1 MKWRGKWGEE
11 ARLSIFNCT
20 SIDAGPGLYLWER
33 DRLKTG
39 ECSAFIWI
47 FLSPDPFPLRMVEQV
62 ALAIRRGVG
71 LGERDAT
78 LPISCPEK
86 RSGTCSCRPFLR
98 LQSVASLRGLRFSQ
112 GVYDEGSS
120 LLRCYSY
127 LVLEWLCCF
136 HPQAKQFREQGRFEA
151 PAIMRPRGD
160 PPSGS
165 SENMGSIAYFMSKTV
180 GRDSVVGIAT
190 L

>member
-1 MKWRGKWGEE
+1 MKWRRKWGEE

-20 SIDAGPGLYLWER
+20 SIEVGPGLYLWER

-78 LPISCPEK
+78 LPISYPAK
-86 RSGTCSCRPFLR
+86 KSGTCSFVR
-98 LQSVASLRGLRFSQ
+98 LQSVESLRGLRFSQ
-112 GVYDEGSS
+112 AVINEDSS
-120 LLRCYSY
+120 LLRCYNY
-127 LVLEWLCCF
+127 VFLEGLYCL
-136 HPQAKQFREQGRFEA
+136 HPQAKQFREQGRFGALAIYVA
-151 PAIMRPRGD
+151 PWGSTILGLRKHWVCCKFLCQRPW
-160 PPSGS
+160 
-165 SENMGSIAYFMSKTV
+165 A
-180 GRDSVVGIAT
+180 GIARSV
-190 L
+190 

>member
-1 MKWRGKWGEE
+1 VKWRRKWGEE

-20 SIDAGPGLYLWER
+20 PIDAGPGLYLWER

-71 LGERDAT
+71 LGERHAT
-78 LPISCPEK
+78 LPISCPAK
-86 RSGTCSCRPFLR
+86 KSGTCSFLR

-112 GVYDEGSS
+112 GVYDEDSS
-120 LLRCYSY
+120 LLICYSY
-127 LVLEWLCCF
+127 LLLKGLYCL
-136 HPQAKQFREQGRFEA
+136 HPQAKHFREQGRFEA
-151 PAIMRPRGD
+151 LAIYVAPWVPTILGLRKHWVYCRFYVKDRG
-160 PPSGS
+160 PG
-165 SENMGSIAYFMSKTV
+165 
-180 GRDSVVGIAT
+180 
-190 L
+190 